1 MKDRKAADE
10 YKRQVIADFN
20 ARTNYDNDFRYRFA
34 NPLIELAQLR
44 SGQHILDIATGTGI
58 VAIASAQVVGNEG
71 KVVGVDISDGMLN
84 QARQK
89 IAAAGLQNIELIEA
103 DADYL
108 SFENESFDAILCSSA
123 IVYLT
128 DIPAS
133 LRQWYCFL
141 KPGGIVAFSCNA
153 QTALTASILF
163 RVKAENYGISIPNPN
178 EILGT
183 PEKCQNLLQ
192 QAGFKDIKIVT
203 EQFGFYLSNAEE
215 AEKFWQGNANSAY
228 GFKVFQLSPEKLAQ
242 FKAEYIAEIEVATP
256 GFWNDITTFFVLARK
271 QTD

>member
-1 MKDRKAADE
+1 MNDRTEIEE
-10 YKRQVIADFN
+10 YKQQVITDFN

-34 NPLIELAQLR
+34 NPLIELAHLEP
-44 SGQHILDIATGTGI
+44 GQHILDVATGTGI
-58 VAIASAQVVGNEG
+58 VAIAAAEIVGAEG
-71 KVVGVDISDGMLN
+71 KVIGVDISSGMLN

-89 IAAAGLQNIELIEA
+89 IAAANLQNIELIEA

-108 SFENESFDAILCSSA
+108 NFDNDSFDAILCSSA

-128 DIPAS
+128 DIPTA
-133 LRQWYCFL
+133 LQKWYRFL
-141 KPGGIVAFSCNA
+141 KPDGIVAFSCNA

-163 RVKAENYGISIPNPN
+163 RVKAQNYGISIPNPN

-192 QAGFKDIKIVT
+192 QAGFKDIKVVT
-203 EQFGFYLSNAEE
+203 QQFGFYLSNAED

-228 GFKVFQLSPEKLAQ
+228 GFKVFQLAPEKLAQ
-242 FKAEYIAEIEVATP
+242 FKAEYIAEIEAATP
-256 GFWNDITTFFVLARK
+256 SFWNDITTFFVLARK
-271 QTD
+271 